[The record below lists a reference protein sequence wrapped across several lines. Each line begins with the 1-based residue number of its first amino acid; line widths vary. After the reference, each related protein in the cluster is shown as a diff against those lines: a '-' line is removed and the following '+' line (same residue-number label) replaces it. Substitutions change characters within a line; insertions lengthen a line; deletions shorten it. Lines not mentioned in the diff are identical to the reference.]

1 VRTKDSCWSVGTI
14 YDPRELPGVSTTGPR
29 IGRGVTVAIRSKN
42 FSTEEDSLLCS
53 AYLNVDKDLIT
64 RENQTLGSY
73 WARVHKYLTE
83 HKTSTITDRSVCS
96 LQHRWG
102 IIQRETRKFC
112 ALYDKVCRRCKSGQS
127 EDEKVGYI
135 S

>member
-1 VRTKDSCWSVGTI
+1 MATKK
-14 YDPRELPGVSTTGPR
+14 
-29 IGRGVTVAIRSKN
+29 VAIWSKN
-42 FSTEEDSLLCS
+42 FSNEEDSLLFS

-64 RENQTLGSY
+64 MANQTLGSY

-112 ALYDKVCRRCKSGQS
+112 ALYDKVCRRYKSGQS